1 MLLAGTWDRL
11 AHTSKKPIK
20 GTSIPCIETHL
31 AGCSESWLRDTATDP
46 KSFRRADDKARQVNR
61 CYHSM
66 FVLATL
72 RAEWVIDGYRRSIV
86 TMALSCVVSGIFN
99 VEKMS

>member
-1 MLLAGTWDRL
+1 
-11 AHTSKKPIK
+11 
-20 GTSIPCIETHL
+20 
-31 AGCSESWLRDTATDP
+31 
-46 KSFRRADDKARQVNR
+46 
-61 CYHSM
+61 M

-86 TMALSCVVSGIFN
+86 TMALSCVVSGIFK